1 MATWWW
7 KADYV
12 ETCNCAHGCPCNLTQ
27 IPTDG
32 TCKSVVAWEIREGA
46 CDGVRLDG
54 LTLGLIEHWPNPI
67 HKGNGRC
74 LIYIDER
81 ADPAQRAAL
90 ERIGRGDAG
99 AGGPFSIFAATYATP
114 PAVVCGPVR
123 LERKGRRVELALG
136 ELARA
141 TVAPVK
147 EDLGGEANARLV
159 LPTGFIFTDGD
170 IVNTDTCTVD
180 APGLSFSYRDTSAFY
195 AQVAYNC

>member
-1 MATWWW
+1 MAKWWW

-54 LTLGLIEHWPNPI
+54 LILGFMEYWPNPI
-67 HKGNGRC
+67 HKGNGTC
-74 LIYIDER
+74 VIYIDER
-81 ADPAQRAAL
+81 ADPAQRTAL
-90 ERIGRGDAG
+90 ERIGRGEAG
-99 AGGPFSIFAATYATP
+99 DGGPFSVFAATHGTP
-114 PAVVCGPVR
+114 PVVVHGPIR
-123 LERKGRRVELALG
+123 LERNGRRVDLALG

-141 TVAPVK
+141 SIGPIR

-159 LPTGFIFTDGD
+159 MPTGFIFTDGD
-170 IVNTDTCTVD
+170 IVNTDACTVN
-180 APGLSFSYRDTSAFY
+180 APGLRFSYQNTSAFY
-195 AQVAYNC
+195 AQVQYNC

>member
-1 MATWWW
+1 MARWWW

-12 ETCNCAHGCPCNLTQ
+12 ETCNCAHGCPCNFTQ

-32 TCKSVVAWEIREGA
+32 TCRGVAVWEVREGA

-54 LTLGLIEHWPNPI
+54 LRVGFIEHWPNPI
-67 HKGNGRC
+67 HKGNGTC
-74 LIYIDER
+74 IIVIDER

-90 ERIGRGDAG
+90 ESIAKGEAGD
-99 AGGPFSIFAATYATP
+99 GGPFALFATTLAAPAT
-114 PAVVCGPVR
+114 VLFGPVR
-123 LERKGRRVELALG
+123 LEREGKRVEMALAD
-136 ELARA
+136 LAQVR
-141 TVAPVK
+141 VGPIK

-170 IVNTDTCTVD
+170 IVNTESCTVN
-180 APGLSFSYRDTSAFY
+180 APGLRFSNRDTSAFY